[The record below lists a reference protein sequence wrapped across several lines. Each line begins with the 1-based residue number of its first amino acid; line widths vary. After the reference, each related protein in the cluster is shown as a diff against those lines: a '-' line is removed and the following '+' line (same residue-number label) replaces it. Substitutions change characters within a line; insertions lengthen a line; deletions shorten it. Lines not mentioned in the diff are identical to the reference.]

1 MTRIRIL
8 AIVGA
13 FVLTS
18 FAGDSRSETVRP
30 DSRSQNESYDR
41 LVGAYFR
48 GDVGTAI
55 TGVKALFG
63 PMQASE
69 RGWLVGELIR
79 TTPQAQHQRL
89 AAALMVHSEIAFS
102 ETGERDRHGRT
113 WFAQI
118 AAIDRLY
125 RALRAK
131 APVTR
136 FIREWHLL
144 VESFRQGH
152 PALDTDALNYLES
165 ALDEFPGD
173 AEMLLACGS
182 GYEGRWWEQVAS
194 APAHGLRDGLRA
206 EQYLIR
212 AEDCLRQSLR
222 LSPEIHESRLRLA
235 HVLIR
240 RGEFSAATIE
250 LRRLELSADEHAFR
264 YLLHLFQGSLEER
277 RSHRAAAA
285 AEYRAARALVP
296 GATSAQ
302 VADEFL
308 QQWEGERPDPPEV
321 AMRVLHESANEADPW
336 WWYIRGQ
343 WPRFGHRL
351 RDARTL
357 VRR

>member
-1 MTRIRIL
+1 MTRAGIL
-8 AIVGA
+8 AIAGA

-18 FAGDSRSETVRP
+18 SAAASRSEPVRP
-30 DSRSQNESYDR
+30 DSRAQNESYDR
-41 LVGAYFR
+41 LVGAYLH
-48 GDVGTAI
+48 GDVRMAI
-55 TGVKALFG
+55 AGVRALFD
-63 PMQASE
+63 PMPASE

-79 TTPQAQHQRL
+79 TTPPAHHQRL

-102 ETGERDRHGRT
+102 EASERDLPGRT

-125 RALRAK
+125 QALRAR
-131 APVTR
+131 APGTR
-136 FIREWHLL
+136 FIREWYLL

-152 PALDTDALNYLES
+152 PALDTDALNHVDS
-165 ALDEFPGD
+165 AVEEFPGD

-182 GYEGRWWEQVAS
+182 GYEGRWWEHVAS
-194 APAHGLRDGLRA
+194 APGRGLRDDFRA

-212 AEDCLRQSLR
+212 AEDCLRESLR
-222 LSPEIHESRLRLA
+222 LSPETHESRLRLA

-240 RGEFSAATIE
+240 RGEFRAAAIE
-250 LRRLELSADEHAFR
+250 LGRLELSADEHGFR
-264 YLLHLFQGSLEER
+264 YLRQLFQGLLDER
-277 RSHRAAAA
+277 RGRLAAAA
-285 AEYRAARALVP
+285 AEYRAALVLVP
-296 GATSAQ
+296 DATSAR
-302 VADEFL
+302 VADEYL

-321 AMRVLHESANEADPW
+321 ALRTLHEGANKNDPW

-343 WPRFGHRL
+343 WPRFEYRL